1 MALLLMDGFDT
12 YADVS
17 DMLRAGWVREAA
29 SSNILHTTGGRY
41 GGGAIE
47 STTNTT
53 LWVRGLPTFTNAG
66 GTLIVCFAYWHDG
79 LGGAANTI
87 LEVRTS
93 LGGTLAR
100 FTHDT
105 AGAITSNPQSGA
117 ALGPTGNVIPA
128 NAWHWIEFK
137 IGLGTGAADGAIQ
150 IRVNNSLIASY
161 TTIDTHT
168 GDPAVGI
175 KLGGSTGVHYID
187 DLVVLDGTGSTLNDF
202 IGDSKIETLM
212 PNGEGAVM
220 AWSYNVGGSGWD
232 AVDEGTPDDD
242 TSYIF
247 STTSGQEARFTFAN
261 LSEDPDN
268 IHGVQ
273 VRYVAKKADAGLRT
287 VRSVI
292 NSSAVENT
300 GATYGLALDYSARH
314 ADFFELNPNGAVA
327 WTFAAVNAVEAG
339 VEVVS

>member
-12 YADVS
+12 YADVD
-17 DMLRAGWVREAA
+17 DMVRAGWVREAA

-47 STTNTT
+47 SNTNTL
-53 LWVRGLPTFTNAG
+53 LWVRGLPSLVAAG

-79 LGGAANTI
+79 AGGATNTI
-87 LEVRTS
+87 LELRTT
-93 LGGTLAR
+93 LGASLAR

-105 AGAITSNPQSGA
+105 AGAITSNPQSGT
-117 ALGPTGNVIPA
+117 ALGPTGNVITP
-128 NAWHWIEFK
+128 NVWHWLEFK
-137 IGLGTGAADGAIQ
+137 ITLGTGAADGAIQ
-150 IRVNNSLIASY
+150 IRVDNSLIASY
-161 TTIDTHT
+161 TTIDTNT
-168 GDPAVGI
+168 GDPVAGVKI
-175 KLGGSTGVHYID
+175 GGSSGTHYVD
-187 DLVVLDGTGSTLNDF
+187 DLVIMDGTGSTLNDF

-220 AWSYNVGGSGWD
+220 DWSYNVGGTGWQ

-247 STTSGQEARFTFAN
+247 STTPGQEARFTFAN
-261 LSEDPDN
+261 LSEDPDT

-273 VRYVAKKADAGLRT
+273 VRYSAKKADAGPRT

-292 NSSAVENT
+292 NSSTVENT
-300 GATYGLALDYSARH
+300 GVTYGLALAYSARH
-314 ADFFELNPNGAVA
+314 ADFFELNPNGSVA